1 MANDTQLAVAKSESS
16 IRPEPSPANAGDN
29 FAEGKITLAPDCALC
44 WLRDSCPDAQPGA
57 FCTMWTS
64 REPAPKEPDPNDQW
78 RRGEDVFF

>member
-1 MANDTQLAVAKSESS
+1 MANDTQAQ
-16 IRPEPSPANAGDN
+16 
-29 FAEGKITLAPDCALC
+29 APDCALC

-64 REPAPKEPDPNDQW
+64 REPATKEPDPNDQW